1 MQKQSPIHETGIP
14 HDMSSAS
21 SEDANAV
28 LKRRAGLAEAA
39 ARASREKANQLED
52 VRNERYI

>member
-1 MQKQSPIHETGIP
+1 MQKQTPIHETGMP
-14 HDMSSAS
+14 QDMSSAS
-21 SEDANAV
+21 SEDANTV

-52 VRNERYI
+52 VRN